1 MATIHPNF
9 STPVTTLSTNVPTT
23 LTDSE
28 STTTN
33 SNAPQAKIDN
43 LTISGKALMLS
54 RLFHTDDIYVTPKIE
69 YSTTTRNTSG
79 LVYNFLT
86 ASDRGILAR
95 IYEYASNN
103 GTDLDQVDHL
113 AFDLACYR
121 MAGASG
127 GNRDTTGMITDN
139 EGRVLISHFS
149 QEDTAAAKRI
159 LTSDAMKDTAI
170 DGEFLLTLMNPGKKP
185 THATDFDFLE
195 EIVVAFSSPG
205 GTDPKN
211 ESGGLP
217 KPVSADVAVVLARL
231 DYQPDDDEL
240 KRLKEQ
246 FGDTRSTL
254 GQVAIVQE
262 KLREEYQELILEHL
276 NITDL
281 KQLANAFGVALLK
294 PTSERLSF
302 QLNII
307 RRTLF
312 NDSEK

>member
-86 ASDRGILAR
+86 ASDREILAR

-149 QEDTAAAKRI
+149 QEDTATAKRI

-170 DGEFLLTLMNPGKKP
+170 DREFLLTLMNPGKSQRMRLTLTSWKKLSLL
-185 THATDFDFLE
+185 FLPLVLP
-195 EIVVAFSSPG
+195 ILKMRVVVYQNRLAQ
-205 GTDPKN
+205 T
-211 ESGGLP
+211 LP
-217 KPVSADVAVVLARL
+217 SCLLA
-231 DYQPDDDEL
+231 
-240 KRLKEQ
+240 
-246 FGDTRSTL
+246 
-254 GQVAIVQE
+254 
-262 KLREEYQELILEHL
+262 
-276 NITDL
+276 
-281 KQLANAFGVALLK
+281 
-294 PTSERLSF
+294 
-302 QLNII
+302 
-307 RRTLF
+307 
-312 NDSEK
+312 